1 MDDIAHWADHVS
13 AVAEVIH
20 PAKLS
25 QKALEGA
32 AFDDTSTVIKEL
44 EGEKILDFTSL
55 KSSDGK
61 FASGMYK
68 AGPQTFDI
76 TEPYGVDEF
85 MFFLEGSVTLISA
98 DGSATTVNERGQ
110 TIPKEWIVVGRPQA
124 TVRSGHLFLDGS
136 DSGCCNRNWHIPS
149 QLSIGRLRARRW
161 SRSLALVS
169 DATADGG
176 LLCGGHVR
184 STRTLK
190 TISKK
195 LGQHAN
201 SAAR

>member
-1 MDDIAHWADHVS
+1 MKALQILNFRGYVVVTLLTGLITVS
-13 AVAEVIH
+13 AMAEVSR

-32 AFDDTSTVIKEL
+32 AFDDPSTRVKEL

-98 DGSATTVNERGQ
+98 DGSVTTVNAGEAV
-110 TIPKEWIVVGRPQA
+110 TIPKEWIGRWETA
-124 TVRSGHLFLDGS
+124 GYRKIWVIYSEDGS
-136 DSGCCNRNWHIPS
+136 
-149 QLSIGRLRARRW
+149 
-161 SRSLALVS
+161 
-169 DATADGG
+169 G
-176 LLCGGHVR
+176 L
-184 STRTLK
+184 
-190 TISKK
+190 
-195 LGQHAN
+195 
-201 SAAR
+201 

>member
-1 MDDIAHWADHVS
+1 MKALQIFNFRGYMVVTLPTGLITVS
-13 AVAEVIH
+13 AMAEVSH

-32 AFDDTSTVIKEL
+32 AFDDPSTTITEL

-98 DGSATTVNERGQ
+98 DGSVTTVNAGEAV
-110 TIPKEWIVVGRPQA
+110 TIPKEWIGQWETAGYRKIWVIY
-124 TVRSGHLFLDGS
+124 SEDGS
-136 DSGCCNRNWHIPS
+136 
-149 QLSIGRLRARRW
+149 
-161 SRSLALVS
+161 
-169 DATADGG
+169 G
-176 LLCGGHVR
+176 L
-184 STRTLK
+184 
-190 TISKK
+190 
-195 LGQHAN
+195 
-201 SAAR
+201 

>member
-1 MDDIAHWADHVS
+1 MKALQIFNFRGYVVVTLLTGLITVS
-13 AVAEVIH
+13 AMAEVSH

-32 AFDDTSTVIKEL
+32 AFDDPSTTVTEL

-98 DGSATTVNERGQ
+98 DGSVTTVNAGEAV
-110 TIPKEWIVVGRPQA
+110 TIPKEWIGRWETA
-124 TVRSGHLFLDGS
+124 GYRKIWVIYSEDGS
-136 DSGCCNRNWHIPS
+136 
-149 QLSIGRLRARRW
+149 
-161 SRSLALVS
+161 
-169 DATADGG
+169 G
-176 LLCGGHVR
+176 L
-184 STRTLK
+184 
-190 TISKK
+190 
-195 LGQHAN
+195 
-201 SAAR
+201 